1 MGEALFRSI
10 ERTISGLVHIGS
22 DTFIIFSVLL
32 WHILARCLSMMT
44 IGKRIRFER
53 IKDRKSGN
61 SLIIPVDHGIS
72 IGPVKGITDLADT
85 VEKVAEGGANA
96 VLMQKGM
103 VPHGHRGYGRDIGL
117 IVHMSASTSLSPDP
131 NNKVQVCTVE
141 ECMKMG
147 ADAVSVHINVG
158 SDTESDQLKIL
169 GDTAERCA
177 FWGIP
182 LIAMMYPRGAAI
194 KNQHDPEVVA
204 HAARAGAEL
213 GADVVKTNYTGDP
226 DTFKAVVKGCTVPVI
241 VAGGIRTNTDLELLE
256 NIHGAME
263 AGSAG
268 VAIGRNVFMH
278 ETPTLMVR
286 RIRAIVHD
294 SLSPKEAMKI
304 RG

>member
-1 MGEALFRSI
+1 
-10 ERTISGLVHIGS
+10 
-22 DTFIIFSVLL
+22 
-32 WHILARCLSMMT
+32 MMT

-117 IVHMSASTSLSPDP
+117 IVHMSASTSLAPDP

-169 GDTAERCA
+169 GKTSERCA

-182 LIAMMYPRGAAI
+182 LIAMMYPRGATI
-194 KNQHDPEVVA
+194 KNPHDPVVVA

-213 GADVVKTNYTGDP
+213 GADVIKTNYTGNP
-226 DTFKAVVKGCTVPVI
+226 DTFKDVVKGCPVPI
-241 VAGGIRTNTDLELLE
+241 IIAGGPKMGSDIELLQMIE
-256 NIHGAME
+256 EAIGAG
-263 AGSAG
+263 AKGA
-268 VAIGRNVFMH
+268 AIGRNVFQH
-278 ETPTLMVR
+278 ESPTS
-286 RIRAIVHD
+286 ITRAISRVVHEGWTAED
-294 SLSPKEAMKI
+294 AFKEM
-304 RG
+304 R